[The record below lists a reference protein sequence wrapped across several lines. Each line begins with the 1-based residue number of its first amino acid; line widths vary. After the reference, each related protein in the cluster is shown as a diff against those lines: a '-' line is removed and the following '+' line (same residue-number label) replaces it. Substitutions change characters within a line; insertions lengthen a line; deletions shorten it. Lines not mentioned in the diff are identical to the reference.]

1 MGRTELELEKAP
13 LNGTRRLGAKARARR
28 HAPSAIRGCFRFDPL
43 TVLLS
48 PSPPSSSTS
57 QVDHPIASAIRLG
70 SGAPEATMTR
80 TLDPPKSRPP
90 GPHHST
96 LASPPNAFLSTQLFP
111 SPPPPPLPSTPRL
124 HKHPPRPLRVRV
136 TNTRGGYVP
145 TSSRFWSFVRLG
157 LTFSR
162 LSTYCV

>member
-43 TVLLS
+43 TLLLS

-57 QVDHPIASAIRLG
+57 QVDHPIPSAIRLG

-111 SPPPPPLPSTPRL
+111 SPPPPASAQHTSPSQASTPAAPSPS
-124 HKHPPRPLRVRV
+124 HEYEGRVCSNFKSLLV
-136 TNTRGGYVP
+136 LCA
-145 TSSRFWSFVRLG
+145 SRSYFL
-157 LTFSR
+157 
-162 LSTYCV
+162 